1 MQASARFVFS
11 AAVALAAMVSTAANA
26 ADTLR
31 VRLDW
36 TPWGDQAPFHLAMK
50 KGWFAKHGLDVQL
63 EDGNGSVST
72 VQIVGNGGYDLGH
85 ASLAVM
91 AMARSKGLKVR
102 AVANFI
108 RKNDIGLMIGKDSG
122 INSPKDLKGKK
133 LTFTAG
139 SLETP
144 FLDRF
149 IAAGGLV
156 RSDVELTNVD
166 AANKGTLYMS
176 GRVDGAFSSAPFMQ
190 PIFDR
195 QRPTKTISFS
205 DYGLEFPS
213 FGLVATE
220 ATIATKGDQ
229 IRRFASVSAGAWQYI
244 LNGHE
249 DEAVQAIIDARPQAK
264 LNPEILR
271 EQIEILRGLVTTP
284 ATVDKSIG
292 IMAESDWAKA
302 IEILQEGKLMDRV
315 EAPGAY
321 FTNEFIDEKI
331 VKEITN
337 GGS

>member
-1 MQASARFVFS
+1 MRASAFVLS
-11 AAVALAAMVSTAANA
+11 AALTATAMISGVANA

-36 TPWGDQAPFHLAMK
+36 TPWGDQVPFHLAVK
-50 KGWFAKHGLDVQL
+50 KGWYAKQGLDVQL

-72 VQIVGNGGYDLGH
+72 VQIVGNGDYDIGH
-85 ASLAVM
+85 ASLATM
-91 AMARSKGLKVR
+91 AIARSKGLNVK
-102 AVANFI
+102 AVAGFI
-108 RKNDIGLMIGKDSG
+108 RQNDIGLMIGKDTG
-122 INSPKDLKGKK
+122 VNSPKDLKGKK

-149 IAAGGLV
+149 ISAGGLN
-156 RSDVELTNVD
+156 RDDLELTNVD

-195 QRPTKTISFS
+195 QRPTKTIKFS

-213 FGLVATE
+213 FGLFATE
-220 ATIATKGDQ
+220 ATIAAKRDQ
-229 IRRFASVSAGAWQYI
+229 IRKFASVTAGAWQYI

-249 DEAVQAIIDARPQAK
+249 AEGVQAIMEARPQAK
-264 LNPEILR
+264 LDAQTLLDQIKILS
-271 EQIEILRGLVTTP
+271 GLVSTP
-284 ATVDKSIG
+284 ATAGKSMG
-292 IMAESDWAKA
+292 IMAEADWAKA
-302 IEILQEGKLMDRV
+302 IDTLQQGKLMGHV

-321 FTNEFIDEKI
+321 YTNDFIDEKL
-331 VKEITN
+331 VKEIAD
-337 GGS
+337 GGN

>member
-1 MQASARFVFS
+1 MISS
-11 AAVALAAMVSTAANA
+11 VADA

-36 TPWGDQAPFHLAMK
+36 TPWGDQVPFHLAIK
-50 KGWFAKHGLDVQL
+50 KGWYAKQGLDVQL

-72 VQIVGNGGYDLGH
+72 VQIVGNGDYDIGH
-85 ASLAVM
+85 ASLATM
-91 AMARSKGLKVR
+91 AIARSKGLQIK
-102 AVANFI
+102 AVAGFI
-108 RKNDIGLMIGKDSG
+108 RQNDIGLMIGKDTG
-122 INSPKDLKGKK
+122 VNSPKDLKGKK

-149 IAAGGLV
+149 ISAGGLS
-156 RSDVELTNVD
+156 RDDLELTNVD

-195 QRPTKTISFS
+195 QRPTKTIKFS

-213 FGLVATE
+213 FGLFATE
-220 ATIATKGDQ
+220 ATIAAKRDQ
-229 IRRFASVSAGAWQYI
+229 IRKFASVTAGAWQYI

-249 DEAVQAIIDARPQAK
+249 AEGVQAIMEARPQAK
-264 LNPEILR
+264 LDAQVLLDQIKILR
-271 EQIEILRGLVTTP
+271 DLVSTP
-284 ATVDKSIG
+284 ATAGKPMG
-292 IMAESDWAKA
+292 IMAEADWAKA
-302 IEILQEGKLMDRV
+302 LDTLQQGKLLGHV

-321 FTNEFIDEKI
+321 YTNDFIDEKL
-331 VKEITN
+331 VKEIAD
-337 GGS
+337 GGN

>member
-1 MQASARFVFS
+1 MHASARFVFRA
-11 AAVALAAMVSTAANA
+11 AAVVAAMVSTVANA

-50 KGWFAKHGLDVQL
+50 KGWFAKHGLDVQM

-72 VQIVGNGGYDLGH
+72 VQIVGNGGYDIGH

-156 RSDVELTNVD
+156 RSDLELTNVD

-220 ATIATKGDQ
+220 GTIATKGDL

-249 DEAVQAIIDARPQAK
+249 DEGVQAIIDARPQAK

-271 EQIEILRGLVTTP
+271 EQIEILRGLVATP
-284 ATVDKSIG
+284 ATAGKSIG
-292 IMAESDWAKA
+292 IMAEAEWAKA

-315 EAPGAY
+315 EAPSAY
-321 FTNEFIDEKI
+321 FTNDFIDEKI

-337 GGS
+337 GGA

>member
-1 MQASARFVFS
+1 MISS
-11 AAVALAAMVSTAANA
+11 VADA

-36 TPWGDQAPFHLAMK
+36 TPWGDQVPFHLAIK
-50 KGWFAKHGLDVQL
+50 KGWYAKQGLDVQL

-72 VQIVGNGGYDLGH
+72 VQIVGNGDYDIGH
-85 ASLAVM
+85 ASLATM
-91 AMARSKGLKVR
+91 AIARSKGLQVK
-102 AVANFI
+102 AVAGFI
-108 RKNDIGLMIGKDSG
+108 RQNDIGLMIGKDTG
-122 INSPKDLKGKK
+122 VNSPKDLKGKK

-149 IAAGGLV
+149 ISAGGLS
-156 RSDVELTNVD
+156 RDDLELTNVD

-195 QRPTKTISFS
+195 QRPTKTIKFS

-213 FGLVATE
+213 FGLFATE
-220 ATIATKGDQ
+220 ATIAAKRDQ
-229 IRRFASVSAGAWQYI
+229 IRKFASVTAGAWQYI

-249 DEAVQAIIDARPQAK
+249 AEGVQAIMEARPQAK
-264 LNPEILR
+264 LDAQVLLDQIKILR
-271 EQIEILRGLVTTP
+271 DLVSTP
-284 ATVDKSIG
+284 ATTGKPMG
-292 IMAESDWAKA
+292 IMAEADWAKA
-302 IEILQEGKLMDRV
+302 LDTLQQGKLLGHV

-321 FTNEFIDEKI
+321 YTNDFIDEKL
-331 VKEITN
+331 VKEIAD
-337 GGS
+337 GGN

>member
-11 AAVALAAMVSTAANA
+11 AAVAVAAMVSSVANA

-50 KGWFAKHGLDVQL
+50 KGWFAKHGLDVQM

-156 RSDVELTNVD
+156 RSDLELTNVD

-220 ATIATKGDQ
+220 GTIAAKGDL

-264 LNPEILR
+264 LNPDVLR

-284 ATVDKSIG
+284 ATAGKSIG
-292 IMAESDWAKA
+292 IMAETDWAKA

-315 EAPGAY
+315 EAPSAY
-321 FTNEFIDEKI
+321 FTNDFIDEKI

-337 GGS
+337 GGA

>member
-1 MQASARFVFS
+1 MRASAFVFS
-11 AAVALAAMVSTAANA
+11 AVITVAAMISSVADA

-36 TPWGDQAPFHLAMK
+36 TPWGDQVPFHLAIK
-50 KGWFAKHGLDVQL
+50 KGWYAKQGLDVQL

-72 VQIVGNGGYDLGH
+72 VQIVGNGDYDIGH
-85 ASLAVM
+85 ASLATM
-91 AMARSKGLKVR
+91 AIARSKGLQVK
-102 AVANFI
+102 AVAGFI
-108 RKNDIGLMIGKDSG
+108 RQNDIGLMIGKDTG
-122 INSPKDLKGKK
+122 VNSPKDLKGKK

-149 IAAGGLV
+149 VSAGGLT
-156 RSDVELTNVD
+156 RDDLELTNVD

-195 QRPTKTISFS
+195 QRPTKTIKFS

-213 FGLVATE
+213 FGLFATE
-220 ATIATKGDQ
+220 ATIAAKRDQ
-229 IRRFASVSAGAWQYI
+229 IRKFASVTAGAWQYI

-249 DEAVQAIIDARPQAK
+249 AEGVQAIMEARPQAK
-264 LNPEILR
+264 LDAQVLLDQIKILR
-271 EQIEILRGLVTTP
+271 DLVSTP
-284 ATVDKSIG
+284 ATAGKPMG
-292 IMAESDWAKA
+292 IMAEADWAKA
-302 IEILQEGKLMDRV
+302 LDTLQQGKLLGHV

-321 FTNEFIDEKI
+321 YTNDFIDEKL
-331 VKEITN
+331 VKEIAD
-337 GGS
+337 GGN